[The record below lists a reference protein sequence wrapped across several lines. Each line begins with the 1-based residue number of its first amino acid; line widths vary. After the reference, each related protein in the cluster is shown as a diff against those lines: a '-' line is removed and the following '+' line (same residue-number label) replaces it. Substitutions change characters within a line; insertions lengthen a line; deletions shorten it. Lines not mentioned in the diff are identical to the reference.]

1 MAIGRVEGPML
12 LTSLDRQG
20 VDLSFSTNN
29 LPLLYLDFTGNTVN
43 VRGQGGFQVF
53 NVYGN
58 LFAGNGVIL
67 ENDATITTFYQ
78 NQNLT
83 LQANGTGSITVVR
96 ANVQSGQI
104 NNTTIG
110 LTTPVAGTFA
120 ALNSTRLTSGVGRV
134 VYTDSQGLIDTDDFR
149 YFSSNA
155 TLVAGNVISKSG
167 TIGYGNVTITA
178 NLNLLSANVSSVG
191 FFNASQQLVSSNAFK
206 FFTANNTALA
216 GNLLLPNLAKTRIT
230 YIDNNGLLNV
240 SSALQFDGLNMTA
253 TGITTMG
260 NVQIFNN
267 QITITG
273 GASDLYLTPP
283 GKISVQGR
291 LVTDL
296 QSPVSPNDA
305 VTKQYVD
312 DRTNQSSA
320 STIGTNTVDGLYNS
334 YVQVSDNSLGQAN
347 VVMVVDGVRNS
358 IWTSSFANIF
368 SVYIYSGTIG
378 TQSGRLI
385 LQPGNNDKIQAA
397 TNTAFTLPVG
407 DTSSRPTLPDVGD
420 MRYNNSAGTIE
431 WYDGVQWEYPQVG
444 SNTIASQRIIPDG
457 VNTSYTLLRSTTSE
471 AVLVS
476 INGVVQQPNQAYSVI
491 GTTITFTEVPLI
503 TDILEIRS
511 LNTIV
516 AYAVNPIVVDTP
528 YTTIG
533 NSATTID
540 QFYISFYR
548 SARYVYSA
556 KSASTGTYGQYEEGE
571 VYVLHNSIVSFSNV
585 SSKLNTAGSSLISF
599 TTAIDAFGI
608 LTVSATGTATDTKIK
623 LHRLYFTDV

>member
-12 LTSLDRQG
+12 LTTLDRQG

-67 ENDATITTFYQ
+67 ENNATITTFYQ

-83 LQANGTGSITVVR
+83 LQANGTGSIAVVR
-96 ANVQSGQI
+96 ANVQSGLI

-110 LTTPVAGTFA
+110 LTTPAAGTFA
-120 ALNSTRLTSGVGRV
+120 ALNSNRLTSGAGRV
-134 VYTDSQGLIDTDDFR
+134 VYTDSQGMIDTDDFR
-149 YFSSNA
+149 YFSSNS

-167 TIGYGNVTITA
+167 TIGYGNVTITS
-178 NLNLLSANVSSVG
+178 NLTLLSANTSSVG
-191 FFNASQQLVSSNAFK
+191 FFNASQQLVSSNSFK

-216 GNLLLPNLAKTRIT
+216 GNLLLPNLAKSRIT
-230 YIDNNGLLNV
+230 YVDSNGLLND
-240 SSALQFDGLNMTA
+240 SQTLQFDGLNMTA
-253 TGITTMG
+253 TGITTLG

-267 QITITG
+267 EITVAG
-273 GASDLYLTPP
+273 GIADLYLVPP

-291 LVTDL
+291 LIADL

-320 STIGTNTVDGLYNS
+320 TTIGTNTINGFYNS
-334 YVQVSDNSLGQAN
+334 YVQVSDNGLHQAN
-347 VVMVVDGVRNS
+347 VNMVIDGVQNS
-358 IWTSSFANIF
+358 IWTSSYANIF
-368 SVYIYSGTIG
+368 SVYINSGTIG
-378 TQSGRLI
+378 TQAGRLI

-397 TNTAFTLPVG
+397 TSTALTLPVG
-407 DTSSRPTLPDVGD
+407 GTTGRPTLPDVGD
-420 MRYNNSAGTIE
+420 IRYNNSLGTIE
-431 WYDGVQWEYPQVG
+431 WYDGTQWDFPQLG
-444 SNTIASQRIIPDG
+444 SNTISSQRIIPDG
-457 VNTSYTLLRSTTSE
+457 TNVAYTLLRSTTSE
-471 AVLVS
+471 AALVS
-476 INGVVQQPNQAYSVI
+476 INGVVQQPSQAYTIS
-491 GTTITFTEVPLI
+491 GTTLTFIEVPLV
-503 TDILEIRS
+503 TDIIEVRF

-516 AYAVNPIVVDTP
+516 AYAVNPIVIDSP
-528 YTTIG
+528 YTSIG

-548 SARYVYSA
+548 SARYIYNA
-556 KSASTGTYGQYEEGE
+556 KSASTGVNGQYEEGE
-571 VYVLHNSIVSFSNV
+571 LYVIHNGVTSYSNL
-585 SSKLNTAGSSLISF
+585 SSKLNTSGSSLVSF
-599 TTAIDAFGI
+599 STSIDAFGI
-608 LTVSATGTATDTKIK
+608 LSLKSTGTAADTKIK
-623 LHRLYFTDV
+623 LHRIYFTDN